1 MITNSWK
8 QLYVLKEWTD
18 QEAVV
23 HPPNE
28 ILSNKE
34 GTHSTEGSQRHDT
47 RWEKAVSE
55 GYLCILSDSIYI
67 TSFKGQN
74 YGDRVEITGWHGLR
88 VVGGYDYKETAW
100 GNFWGHGIAL
110 HSDYGGG
117 SINMDD
123 SSIHELIYVQ
133 KLIELYV
140 FLNSQ
145 V

>member
-1 MITNSWK
+1 MET
-8 QLYVLKEWTD
+8 
-18 QEAVV
+18 
-23 HPPNE
+23 
-28 ILSNKE
+28 
-34 GTHSTEGSQRHDT
+34 
-47 RWEKAVSE
+47 
-55 GYLCILSDSIYI
+55 
-67 TSFKGQN
+67 
-74 YGDRVEITGWHGLR
+74 GLR
-88 VVGGYDYKETAW
+88 STADTGLGWREGMTTETAW

-117 SINMDD
+117 SINMDG